1 MSSMKIGITGEGSIY
16 DCGTDSDMRLFFD
29 CISYYL
35 PPKYPEKDWSVL
47 TDRLYRQYLR
57 LEELVIAESLMKLV
71 QDESNQ
77 K

>member
-1 MSSMKIGITGEGSIY
+1 
-16 DCGTDSDMRLFFD
+16 MRLFFD